1 LRAFLFESSA
11 PAVERL
17 KLFESFR
24 EYGARQCWSSEI
36 INEVDLILEE
46 WITNVITYALKDTN
60 RPLLR
65 LRMEAMNDILKITV
79 EDNGVP
85 FDPLARPDPDLSVP
99 LEERPIGGLGIFLV
113 KKLSKEIHYKREG
126 DRNTLT
132 ILKSVSEPVLTRK

>member
-24 EYGARQCWSSEI
+24 EYGARQGWSSEI

-126 DRNTLT
+126 DLNSLT
-132 ILKSVSEPVLTRK
+132 ILKSVSEPVLT